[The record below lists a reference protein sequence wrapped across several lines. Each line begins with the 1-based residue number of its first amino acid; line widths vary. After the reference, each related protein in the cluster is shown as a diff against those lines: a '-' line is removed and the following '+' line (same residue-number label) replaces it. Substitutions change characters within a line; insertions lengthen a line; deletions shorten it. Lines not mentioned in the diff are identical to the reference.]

1 MPIELLLILVVVG
14 IAGIAGLTWL
24 AGLAKPREL
33 DEQDA
38 RSEWARHYPDDQI
51 ASVWITHD
59 QHAALVITEQG
70 PGLLWVMGADTVA
83 RHLLDF
89 DIMDEPHGLSVLF
102 HDYTA
107 PKVHLHLDEDE
118 RLVWQNL
125 IYPQGPIC

>member
-1 MPIELLLILVVVG
+1 MPLDILLILVIGG
-14 IAGIAGLTWL
+14 IAGIALLTWL
-24 AGLAKPREL
+24 AGLAKPRTL
-33 DEQDA
+33 DESQA
-38 RSEWARHYPDDQI
+38 ETEWLRHYPDDVVT
-51 ASVWITHD
+51 SVWVTHD
-59 QHAALVITEQG
+59 MHAALVMTEQG

-89 DIMDEPHGLSVLF
+89 DLIEEPHGLSVDF

-125 IYPQGPIC
+125 IYPP